1 MEKQQLKTLILDAQA
16 ELEILYKLNIS
27 TEALSK
33 LYHATNKDE
42 ELQNDVVLAGFIKE
56 VTKRGGFAGK
66 NVAGAITASKNALTY
81 ANEALARLK

>member
-1 MEKQQLKTLILDAQA
+1 MEKQQLKNLILDAQT
-16 ELEILYKLNIS
+16 ELEVIAKLNVS

-33 LYHATNKDE
+33 LYHATNKNE
-42 ELQNDVVLAGFIKE
+42 ELQEDLVLSGFLKE

-81 ANEALARLK
+81 ANEALAKLK